1 MAAPHK
7 PHKKDRL
14 SLNLLYPQGLPEK
27 IYLKFLKWL
36 LNYGKFILIAVEV
49 VVIGAFLARFTLDA
63 QEAELTQKIDN
74 QIPYIESLK
83 NDEVLIR
90 RTQFKLTEVKKS
102 FDTSPNWK
110 NILNQISQQIPLG
123 ITLQSLNLDQSENDP
138 SKKTEGLLFRI
149 TGQSLSNN
157 DLAVLLGGLKKDPN
171 FKNISLTNISFDQG
185 VIIFT
190 IVGDIVSK

>member
-7 PHKKDRL
+7 KAR
-14 SLNLLYPQGLPEK
+14 LNLNILYPQGLPEK

-74 QIPYIESLK
+74 QIPYIQSLK
-83 NDEVLIR
+83 DDEVLIR
-90 RTQFKLTEVKKS
+90 RTQFKLTEVKKA
-102 FDTSPNWK
+102 FDTNPDWK
-110 NILNQISQQIPLG
+110 NILNQLSQQIPLG
-123 ITLQSLNLDQSENDP
+123 ITLQSLNLDQSGSDP
-138 SKKTEGLLFRI
+138 SEKTEGLSFRI

-157 DLAVLLGGLKKDPN
+157 DLAVLLGGLKKDSN

-190 IVGDIVSK
+190 IVGEVISK